1 MGKKTFVGVRD
12 VDEKAL
18 QDFKVAALRE
28 RMKLGVALSIAMND
42 FAEKKLR
49 GPKLNLK
56 KLLDI
61 KPIRVGNKKVRWSEE
76 IDEIL
81 YGWKK

>member
-18 QDFKVAALRE
+18 QGFKVAALRE
-28 RMKLGVALSIAMND
+28 KMKLGVALSIAMND
-42 FAEKKLR
+42 FAERKLR
-49 GPKLNLK
+49 KPKPNLK

-61 KPIRVGNKKVRWSEE
+61 KPIRVGSKKVKWSEE
-76 IDEIL
+76 VDEIL
-81 YGWKK
+81 YGLKK